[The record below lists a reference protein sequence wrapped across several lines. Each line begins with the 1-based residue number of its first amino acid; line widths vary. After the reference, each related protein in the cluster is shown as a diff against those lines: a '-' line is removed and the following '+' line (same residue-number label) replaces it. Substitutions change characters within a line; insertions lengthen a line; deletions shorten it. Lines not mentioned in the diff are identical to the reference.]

1 MSKELNIREEL
12 DFYRRELLENILPFW
27 IERALDRDYGGDF
40 TCFNNGGTE
49 LVSTD
54 KYVWSQGRLVW
65 VFAELAAMLGEERFL
80 DYAKLGVDFLLQHA
94 LLEDGSAAFLL
105 SRTGEPKEPT
115 PGSGFATSI
124 YADCFV
130 VLGLSRYAQVTNS
143 RDILQF
149 AKELY
154 QSIERRLQGEFRTDP
169 YPIPPGMCAHGVAMI
184 LLTTSQELRDA
195 QRALGDVTCVQTNEK
210 CRGYVQL
217 IFDYFC
223 KDGLL
228 QEMVHLDQPGE
239 SLLERYINPGHSL
252 ECLWFMLHQALEDG
266 DQALVEACADLIE
279 NTYKVGWDEHYG
291 GLLLFVDREGG
302 PPRGEVGDLA
312 GHPMVHKVQQDWSHK
327 LWWPHSEALYTTL
340 LAYHLTKRSAFLELY
355 AQTKDY
361 TFRTFPHPDPAVG
374 EWIQIRDR
382 QGAPLEAVVA
392 LPVKDPF
399 HIARCLM
406 LILQLLEKMEQP
418 SGGGAK

>member
-1 MSKELNIREEL
+1 MAPELKIKEEL
-12 DFYRRELLENILPFW
+12 AFYRRELCDNILPFW
-27 IERALDRDYGGDF
+27 IQRALDRDYGGYF
-40 TCFNNGGTE
+40 TCFSNAGTE

-94 LLEDGSAAFLL
+94 LLPDGSAAFLL
-105 SRTGEPKEPT
+105 SRTGEPKEPA
-115 PGSGFATSI
+115 PGSGLATSI

-130 VLGLSRYAQVTNS
+130 VLGLSCYARVTGN
-143 RDILQF
+143 REILQF
-149 AKELY
+149 AGELC

-169 YPIPPGMCAHGVAMI
+169 YPIPQGMYAHGVAMI

-195 QRALGDVTCVQTNEK
+195 QRALGDLDHLQTNEK

-217 IFDYFC
+217 IFDLFY
-223 KDGLL
+223 KGGLL
-228 QEMVHLDQPGE
+228 QEMVQPGQPGE

-266 DQALVEACADLIE
+266 DQALVEACADLAE
-279 NTYKVGWDEHYG
+279 ATYKVGWDEQYG
-291 GLLLFVDREGG
+291 GLLLFVDRDGG
-302 PPRGEVGDLA
+302 APRGEVGALA
-312 GHPMVHKVQQDWSHK
+312 GHPMVRKVQQDWSHK

-340 LAYHLTKRSAFLELY
+340 LAYALTKRPTLWELY
-355 AQTKDY
+355 AKTKEY

-382 QGAPLEAVVA
+382 QGAPMEAVVA

-406 LILQLLEKMEQP
+406 LIIQLLERMERQVE
-418 SGGGAK
+418 GEAQ